1 MRAATRQMRA
11 ARPYVGPPK
20 PTLERR
26 YALAAADCLPLTESH
41 GDADGLARICEF
53 ILFALNRDRSFGY
66 VKKLGLSGP
75 TADIYDIVGGHGEDG
90 RVRPQIFLKLFR
102 TGNFGPA
109 LLDDISTPYKPMVF
123 RDWGRIG
130 GRLGERMDEYLR
142 EGRERRASRGH
153 VDGDDGADGESESP
167 RLAHVAAARSED
179 FHHKAPR
186 KKRKRRR
193 LDAWVGDDDGIFG
206 DDPLNGLDNVN
217 DWR

>member
-1 MRAATRQMRA
+1 MRA
-11 ARPYVGPPK
+11 ARPYVVPPE

-41 GDADGLARICEF
+41 GDTDGLARICEF

-153 VDGDDGADGESESP
+153 TDDDGGADGESEPP

-193 LDAWVGDDDGIFG
+193 VDELVGDDDDGFSAEIPSV
-206 DDPLNGLDNVN
+206 DETMY